1 MRSLNQVRVLIV
13 GWKPNSN
20 QFLRSVLASLGLP
33 SFTRLLRSDEALTV
47 LREQGFELVICTEE
61 AEPLGPAQFTQ
72 ALRRD
77 TYSRDSTVPVIVI
90 TSSITLKDFQ
100 TLRDVGADD
109 IMCPPMSAE
118 SIEKRLQ
125 RLLLQPRKY
134 VNSKAFQGPERRRG
148 PRAEFAGEERRR
160 GEEAIFYQPPRAK
173 KD

>member
-33 SFTRLLRSDEALTV
+33 SFTRLLRSDEALTL

-61 AEPLGPAQFTQ
+61 AEPLPPGQFTQ

-77 TYSRDSTVPVIVI
+77 SYSRDPTVPVIVI

-100 TLRDVGADD
+100 MLRDAGADD

-148 PRAEFAGEERRR
+148 PRSDFVGEERRR